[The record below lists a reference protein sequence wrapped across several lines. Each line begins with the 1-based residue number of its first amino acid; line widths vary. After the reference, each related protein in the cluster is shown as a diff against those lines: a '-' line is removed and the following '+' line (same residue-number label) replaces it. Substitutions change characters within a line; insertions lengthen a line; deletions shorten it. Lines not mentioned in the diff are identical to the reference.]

1 MNEPAEQPSA
11 VQPSRR
17 KLFKAGLATTAAAY
31 VAPQVL
37 RTSVAGA
44 QTFSTYLYEVFPNG
58 SCSAENFLSNG
69 DHLGCDAAV
78 NAGLR
83 GFVSQADAIV
93 GCPTS
98 VDGANT
104 VSFFNNNTSVE
115 IAGAFKGGVDFGA
128 QCDVGILAGLLEDG
142 SCMASPVGTFFS
154 AESPISS
161 VIVAAVCVGSPVG
174 TIER

>member
-1 MNEPAEQPSA
+1 MNESAKQPSA

-44 QTFSTYLYEVFPNG
+44 QTLSLFVYEVFPNS
-58 SCSAENFLSNG
+58 SCSAENFASDG
-69 DHLGCDAAV
+69 SHTGCD
-78 NAGLR
+78 
-83 GFVSQADAIV
+83 DAINPTLRSFV
-93 GCPTS
+93 IGGAHLGCPTS

-104 VSFFNNNTSVE
+104 VDFFNNNLSVE
-115 IAGAFKGGVDFGA
+115 LAGAFNGGFDFGA
-128 QCDVGILAGLLEDG
+128 ECEVLILAALLEDG

-154 AESPISS
+154 ADSPISS
-161 VIVAAVCVGSPVG
+161 VVVAANCIGSPVG
-174 TIER
+174 TIDR